1 MYSLVAGDL
10 SINFII
16 VQEKKNSWAGINGS
30 FTRLFQHIK
39 TQNANHVMVVPKTK
53 YQTNPK
59 TCRFTMA
66 VMINANKTNLRLDR
80 SISFRIVCH
89 KWRELVIFDGAAV
102 CKLTAVVNLTRKRM
116 FTHKLSKYLVVLY
129 VAGKT
134 YRFPTKA
141 HALHSGS
148 ILIQR

>member
-1 MYSLVAGDL
+1 
-10 SINFII
+10 
-16 VQEKKNSWAGINGS
+16 
-30 FTRLFQHIK
+30 
-39 TQNANHVMVVPKTK
+39 MVVPKTK

-148 ILIQR
+148 ILI